1 LTTIYSELIE
11 AAGAEFLPQ
20 AEGEPD
26 GHYLR
31 RLVLAVSKASD
42 NDWEHL
48 SKEAQDWYNAQ
59 AIRVKAQ
66 QDPEECPGFA
76 HEPCIEEILR
86 FTAEEQYLL
95 LNGTPE
101 GRARAAAWRKEFGI
115 PEPTVTGPDEV
126 EMENRI
132 KDAAT
137 PFVGRKIDDEMVEEL
152 TNVVDAVVDAG
163 WPIGPELPKASS
175 NDVAHQDSPLH
186 FEGSPAYFPGYPGE
200 AIVDAVKE
208 YLTTAP
214 KRDSPHIVSGT
225 IPLETDG
232 EIVDAGALHDAIDA
246 FMVQSPKHTASDAVR
261 ALVMQ
266 HQDWNQAQILREL
279 EAQGRAVSL
288 GTIATVRSMTLA
300 TIAVA
305 KGLGKWVEG

>member
-59 AIRVKAQ
+59 AKRVKAH
-66 QDPEECPGFA
+66 QDPEHCPGFGILDGHDGPVDNDSYKA
-76 HEPCIEEILR
+76 AEPS
-86 FTAEEQYLL
+86 
-95 LNGTPE
+95 
-101 GRARAAAWRKEFGI
+101 
-115 PEPTVTGPDEV
+115 EP
-126 EMENRI
+126 I
-132 KDAAT
+132 
-137 PFVGRKIDDEMVEEL
+137 
-152 TNVVDAVVDAG
+152 VDAVIDAG
-163 WPIGPELPKASS
+163 WPTGPELPKASS
-175 NDVAHQDSPLH
+175 NDVAHQDSQ
-186 FEGSPAYFPGYPGE
+186 A
-200 AIVDAVKE
+200 AVVQEFDTVIK
-208 YLTTAP
+208 
-214 KRDSPHIVSGT
+214 
-225 IPLETDG
+225 
-232 EIVDAGALHDAIDA
+232 DA
-246 FMVQSPKHTASDAVR
+246 FKPYDSESKRTATDAVR

-266 HQDWNQAQILREL
+266 HQDWNQSQIAAEL
-279 EAQGRAVSL
+279 EAHGQPVSL

-305 KGLGKWVEG
+305 KGLGKWVE

>member
-31 RLVLAVSKASD
+31 RLVLAVSKCSD
-42 NDWEHL
+42 EAWEAL
-48 SKEAQDWYNAQ
+48 STAAHDWYNAQ
-59 AIRVKAQ
+59 AKRVKAQ
-66 QDPEECPGFA
+66 QDPEECPGFNGA
-76 HEPCIEEILR
+76 FAQWEHEHKDDKVSIKANYVAL
-86 FTAEEQYLL
+86 TD
-95 LNGTPE
+95 TPDD
-101 GRARAAAWRKEFGI
+101 
-115 PEPTVTGPDEV
+115 P
-126 EMENRI
+126 NC
-132 KDAAT
+132 
-137 PFVGRKIDDEMVEEL
+137 KI
-152 TNVVDAVVDAG
+152 VDAVVDAG
-163 WPIGPELPKASS
+163 WPTGPELPKASS

-186 FEGSPAYFPGYPGE
+186 FEGSPAYFPGSPGE

-246 FMVQSPKHTASDAVR
+246 FMVQSPKHTATDAVR
-261 ALVMQ
+261 AIVMQ
-266 HQDWNQAQILREL
+266 HQDWNQSQIAAEL
-279 EAQGRAVSL
+279 EAHGQPVSL

>member
-1 LTTIYSELIE
+1 MSTIYSELLA
-11 AAGAEFLPQ
+11 AAGTEFLPQ

-42 NDWEHL
+42 SDWERL
-48 SKEAQDWYNAQ
+48 SKDAQDWYNAQ
-59 AIRVKAQ
+59 AKRVKAHQ
-66 QDPEECPGFA
+66 NSEYCPGFIN
-76 HEPCIEEILR
+76 PI
-86 FTAEEQYLL
+86 
-95 LNGTPE
+95 
-101 GRARAAAWRKEFGI
+101 
-115 PEPTVTGPDEV
+115 
-126 EMENRI
+126 
-132 KDAAT
+132 
-137 PFVGRKIDDEMVEEL
+137 
-152 TNVVDAVVDAG
+152 VDAVVDAG

-186 FEGSPAYFPGYPGE
+186 FEGSPAYFPGSPGE

-246 FMVQSPKHTASDAVR
+246 FMVQSPKHTATDAVR

-266 HQDWNQAQILREL
+266 HQDWNQSQIAAEL
-279 EAQGRAVSL
+279 EAHGQPVSL